1 MQYPLVSDMD
11 RKVFAE
17 ELAPRLP
24 KKLFDAHVHVFNKD
38 CFPEG
43 FSLGEKSCYQKF
55 GGEHRSEFCVEMY
68 KKLLPGIDVT
78 FNCFGSV
85 NPAADREKDIPYHDN
100 KKIYSMAVVSPLDSA
115 ETLERRLVDYKL
127 VGVKPYPGLAGAAYG
142 KKESDVEVREMFTD
156 EQLEVLNRRK
166 MIATVHIPRKQRLA
180 DPLNQTQMPELCRK
194 APNATFIF
202 AHIGRAYYMQNVIGM
217 LDKLAECP
225 NAWLDTAMVNH
236 MGVLK
241 YAFDHFPNDRIVFGS
256 DAPIAWLH
264 GKSVEINN
272 QYAYLMAEDYRIGTA
287 IYDAEAACEFT
298 TFYYEQL
305 RAILDCGLTEK
316 QINALLYENAARL
329 FASVKL

>member
-180 DPLNQTQMPELCRK
+180 DHTPSTISR
-194 APNATFIF
+194 T
-202 AHIGRAYYMQNVIGM
+202 
-217 LDKLAECP
+217 
-225 NAWLDTAMVNH
+225 TASSSVPTRRSRGCTASPWKSTTNT
-236 MGVLK
+236 
-241 YAFDHFPNDRIVFGS
+241 
-256 DAPIAWLH
+256 PISWRRTTVSARPSTTRRPPANSRRSTTSSC
-264 GKSVEINN
+264 GPSS
-272 QYAYLMAEDYRIGTA
+272 TA
-287 IYDAEAACEFT
+287 D
-298 TFYYEQL
+298 
-305 RAILDCGLTEK
+305 
-316 QINALLYENAARL
+316 
-329 FASVKL
+329 